1 VREDS
6 PNPFRKEACPGLHA
20 AWEAG
25 FQAYLSGRAVPERH
39 LKSPSEASNAW
50 LNGYTAA
57 RLSGRPSA
65 EQAAS
70 EAEGSTES
78 QGAPQG
84 HLQGRD
90 DPEARTDATAAHPT
104 ATDATATDMSAG
116 LAPCAAGESLE
127 VSVTDTA
134 VAKAHPEEEALSEED
149 SLLEQLTPVER
160 EGARYGYRQAGRPF
174 GTTRRGLEIW
184 LRLRAR
190 ERAD

>member
-6 PNPFRKEACPGLHA
+6 PNPFRQEACPGLHA
-20 AWEAG
+20 AWKEG
-25 FQAYLSGRAVPERH
+25 FQACLSGRAVPERH

-65 EQAAS
+65 EQATS
-70 EAEGSTES
+70 EAGGSTEP

-84 HLQGRD
+84 HLQGPD
-90 DPEARTDATAAHPT
+90 DPDATEAT
-104 ATDATATDMSAG
+104 ATDATATDMSTG
-116 LAPCAAGESLE
+116 LTPCAAGESLE

-134 VAKAHPEEEALSEED
+134 VVKAHPEEEALSEEE

-160 EGARYGYRQAGRPF
+160 EGARHGYRQAGRPF
-174 GTTRRGLEIW
+174 GATRRGLEIW

-190 ERAD
+190 KRAD